1 MKAQSFNL
9 GWSFFKEGHENNKKA
24 VTLPHDAMLYENRK
38 KDNPSGAACA
48 YFAGGKYIY
57 EKTIAA
63 DEGWRDKSVILEFE
77 GVYQKAVVY
86 INENKVCSN
95 IYGYSNFFVP
105 INDEIILGKEN
116 TIKVVADNSDMPNSR
131 WYSGSGIYRNV
142 KLYVG
147 NKKHIVPDSVFVKAE
162 ADGRTLIKGEVT
174 GGETVKLCISKDGT
188 LVVDTLSRVT
198 DGKFE
203 AEIQVDN
210 PSLWDEDTPTLYDL
224 SIELFEDEQ
233 SLDETSL
240 TFGFRTISWDNANGL
255 TVNGKKVLLR
265 GSCIHHDNGILGAA
279 AIDEAEDRK
288 IRIHKE
294 AGFNAIRSAHNPCS
308 KAILNACDKY
318 GVYVMDEFADHWLI
332 HKNPYDYANE
342 EFKANWEKDLLAMI
356 RKDFSHPSVIM
367 YSIGNEISEL
377 GLDSGVNMAKELAE
391 YVKKIDPTRCV
402 TAGINLMLATM
413 AAKGKGLYG
422 KEDGNNAGNQSM
434 DNMPTSSF
442 FNMLMNHMG
451 DIMDK
456 MASGKDADKV
466 TARLEGILDING
478 YNYATSRYISEGKK
492 YPGRVIV
499 GSETLPRSIY
509 KNWKLCEKL
518 PYLIGDFVWTGWDYL
533 GESGIGT
540 VKYKSE
546 MDAGDL
552 IISGGPGL
560 IDICGKMRPEM
571 QWNRMIWHMTDI
583 PEISVEP
590 MSHAGEKN
598 SISMWRDNDGV
609 ASWTWPGC
617 EGKRNKVRVYATGAY
632 VELLV
637 NGKSLG
643 RKKTKEYKADFKNIM
658 YVPGTITAKSYDTE
672 NRLIGEKELLTDEG
686 ETRIMLTPSKTKL
699 VANGE
704 DICFV
709 DIDLVGDKNITKSS
723 SDEVLRIKVDGEG
736 ELIAFG
742 SARPAP
748 KESFIGNTHSTY
760 LGKAQAVIRSG
771 QQPSKIT
778 ISVSSV
784 NRTEKLVIDCQ

>member
-9 GWSFFKEGHENNKKA
+9 GWSFFKEGHENNKKT
-24 VTLPHDAMLYENRK
+24 VTLPHDAMLYENRS

-63 DEGWRDKSVILEFE
+63 DEGWSDKSVILEFE

-86 INENKVCSN
+86 VNENKVCSN

-116 TIKVVADNSDMPNSR
+116 TIKVVADNSNVPNSR

-174 GGETVKLCISKDGT
+174 GGEAVKLCISKDGT
-188 LVVDTLSRVT
+188 LVADTLSQVT

-203 AEIQVDN
+203 AEIQVDD

-224 SIELFEDEQ
+224 SIELFEAEQ

-240 TFGFRTISWDNANGL
+240 KFGFRTISWDSANGL

-422 KEDGNNAGNQSM
+422 KEDGNNSGNQSM

-466 TARLEGILDING
+466 TAHLEGILDING

-590 MSHAGEKN
+590 MSRAGEKN

-637 NGKSLG
+637 NGKSYG

-723 SDEVLRIKVDGEG
+723 CDKMLRIKVDGEG

>member
-1 MKAQSFNL
+1 
-9 GWSFFKEGHENNKKA
+9 
-24 VTLPHDAMLYENRK
+24 
-38 KDNPSGAACA
+38 
-48 YFAGGKYIY
+48 
-57 EKTIAA
+57 
-63 DEGWRDKSVILEFE
+63 
-77 GVYQKAVVY
+77 
-86 INENKVCSN
+86 
-95 IYGYSNFFVP
+95 
-105 INDEIILGKEN
+105 
-116 TIKVVADNSDMPNSR
+116 
-131 WYSGSGIYRNV
+131 
-142 KLYVG
+142 
-147 NKKHIVPDSVFVKAE
+147 
-162 ADGRTLIKGEVT
+162 
-174 GGETVKLCISKDGT
+174 
-188 LVVDTLSRVT
+188 
-198 DGKFE
+198 
-203 AEIQVDN
+203 
-210 PSLWDEDTPTLYDL
+210 
-224 SIELFEDEQ
+224 
-233 SLDETSL
+233 
-240 TFGFRTISWDNANGL
+240 
-255 TVNGKKVLLR
+255 
-265 GSCIHHDNGILGAA
+265 
-279 AIDEAEDRK
+279 
-288 IRIHKE
+288 
-294 AGFNAIRSAHNPCS
+294 
-308 KAILNACDKY
+308 
-318 GVYVMDEFADHWLI
+318 MDEFADHWLI

-422 KEDGNNAGNQSM
+422 KEDGNNSGNQSM

-518 PYLIGDFVWTGWDYL
+518 PFLIGDFVWTGWDYL

-637 NGKSLG
+637 NGKSYG

-699 VANGE
+699 VANG
-704 DICFV
+704 
-709 DIDLVGDKNITKSS
+709 DIDKGERVVCVVTGHVLKDPNVAIEACEEPTQVS
-723 SDEVLRIKVDGEG
+723 SDPEAIRD
-736 ELIAFG
+736 
-742 SARPAP
+742 
-748 KESFIGNTHSTY
+748 
-760 LGKAQAVIRSG
+760 VIR
-771 QQPSKIT
+771 T
-778 ISVSSV
+778 M
-784 NRTEKLVIDCQ
+784 